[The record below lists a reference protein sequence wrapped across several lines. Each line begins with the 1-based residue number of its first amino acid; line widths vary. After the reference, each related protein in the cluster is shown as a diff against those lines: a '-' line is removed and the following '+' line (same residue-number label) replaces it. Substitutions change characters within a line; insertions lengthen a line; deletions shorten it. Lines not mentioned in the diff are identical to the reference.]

1 MNFLFVLQVFF
12 YSAIASL
19 AIKYIAPTWSLL
31 TNNLTVDV
39 MNVIALFLISIPVA
53 LFAFVMWLKR

>member
-19 AIKYIAPTWSLL
+19 VIKYIAPTWSLL
-31 TNNLTVDV
+31 VNNLTTDV
-39 MNVIALFLISIPVA
+39 MNVIALFLITMPVV
-53 LFAFVMWLKR
+53 LFAFVIWLKR